1 MRGIFVTGTDTDVGK
16 TYVGTL
22 LAEQL
27 ISKGLKVI
35 PKKPVESGCKK
46 QGDEL
51 IPDDALKLKQAS
63 NYTGDLSDVCAY
75 RFKAT
80 LSPVRAAHLENKR
93 LSIEHLSQA
102 CRYSGDGFL
111 MVEGAG
117 GFYSPLAD
125 DGLNA
130 DLAEALKL
138 PVLLVANDKL
148 GCINQILLT
157 AEAISNRGLKLAAIV
172 LNSIEPNQSPEMN
185 NAEDLCDLVTAP
197 IFKLTHAQNNN
208 ETLTKLSDYLLTL

>member
-16 TYVGTL
+16 TYVGTQ

-27 ISKGLKVI
+27 KAKGLKVI

-46 QGDEL
+46 QDGEL
-51 IPDDALKLKQAS
+51 LPADALKLKQAS

-75 RFKAT
+75 RFEAA
-80 LSPVRAAHLENKR
+80 LSPVRAAHLENIN
-93 LSIEHLSQA
+93 LSIAQLTNA
-102 CRYSGDGFL
+102 CRQSGDGFL
-111 MVEGAG
+111 LVEGAG

-130 DLAEALKL
+130 DLAEALQL

-157 AEAISNRGLKLAAIV
+157 TEAISNRGLILAAIV
-172 LNSIEPNQSPEMN
+172 LNSIESNKTPEMN
-185 NAEDLCDLVTAP
+185 NAEDLRELITAP
-197 IFKLTHAQNNN
+197 IFTLTDAQNNN
-208 ETLTKLSDYLLTL
+208 EPLKKLRDYLLTL

>member
-1 MRGIFVTGTDTDVGK
+1 MHGIFVTGTDTDVGK
-16 TYVGTL
+16 TYVGAL

-27 ISKGLKVI
+27 SAKGFKVI

-46 QGDEL
+46 QGGEL
-51 IPDDALKLKQAS
+51 LPSDALELKQAS
-63 NYTGDLSDVCAY
+63 GYTGNLSDVCAY
-75 RFKAT
+75 RFEAA
-80 LSPVRAAHLENKR
+80 LSPVRAAQLENKM
-93 LSIEHLSQA
+93 LSIEQLSQA
-102 CRYSGDGFL
+102 CSYPGDGFL

-130 DLAEALKL
+130 DLAEALQL

-157 AEAISNRGLKLAAIV
+157 AEAISNRGLTLAAVV
-172 LNSIEPNQSPEMN
+172 LNSIESKKSLEMN
-185 NAEDLCDLVTAP
+185 NAEDLRKLITAP
-197 IFKLTHAQNNN
+197 IFSLAHAQNND
-208 ETLTKLSDYLLTL
+208 EVLKKLSDYLLTL